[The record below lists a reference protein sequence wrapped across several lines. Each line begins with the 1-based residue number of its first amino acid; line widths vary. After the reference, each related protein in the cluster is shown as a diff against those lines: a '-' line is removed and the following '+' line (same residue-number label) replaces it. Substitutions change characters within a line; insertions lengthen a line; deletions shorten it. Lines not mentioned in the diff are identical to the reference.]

1 MIRRIRRTLPWF
13 GVVAALLLL
22 ALPVHADDIE
32 PDPYAEEEAEPETAA
47 EPDFYAEEEA
57 EPETTAEAG
66 PNIASKIFDVV
77 PVRVFYGLRFVAGLP
92 FFAFYPLTLASGFQ
106 EDVVA
111 LLWTEPFEATFLRP
125 LGEPPGDYY

>member
-1 MIRRIRRTLPWF
+1 MIRRIHRTLPWF
-13 GVVAALLLL
+13 GVVVALLLL
-22 ALPVHADDIE
+22 ALPVHADGIE

-47 EPDFYAEEEA
+47 ES
-57 EPETTAEAG
+57 G

-77 PVRVFYGLRFVAGLP
+77 PIRVLYGLRFVAGLP

>member
-1 MIRRIRRTLPWF
+1 MIRRTLPWF

-22 ALPVHADDIE
+22 APPVHADGIE

-47 EPDFYAEEEA
+47 ESGPDRVNKFLRKAH
-57 EPETTAEAG
+57 
-66 PNIASKIFDVV
+66 DVV
-77 PVRVFYGLRFVAGLP
+77 NIRPLYVIRLVAGLP

>member
-22 ALPVHADDIE
+22 APPVHADGIE

-47 EPDFYAEEEA
+47 ESSPDRVNKFLRKAH
-57 EPETTAEAG
+57 
-66 PNIASKIFDVV
+66 DVV
-77 PVRVFYGLRFVAGLP
+77 NIRPLYVIRLVAGLP

-106 EDVVA
+106 VDVVRQ
-111 LLWTEPFEATFLRP
+111 LWTEPFEATFLRP